1 MNKALIVFLF
11 FGLTCTLFIGRLFD
25 LQILDDRY
33 ALYANENVI
42 RKERIYAPRGHIY
55 DRNGKLLVSN
65 IPAYDLMVVPS
76 QTTAFDSLDLARLVS
91 VAPTDLRSKL
101 KKARRY
107 SSYRSSA
114 VIRQISAQSFGALQE
129 HLHRFPG
136 FYVQKRA
143 QRSYGHIGAAHA
155 LGYIGEVTEG
165 FVRKNARYRMGDL
178 HGVSGIEKAYEEEL
192 RGRSGARYIMVDVH
206 NREQNAFAEGA
217 YDTLAVP
224 GWDIHS
230 TLDIDLQL
238 LGEELM
244 SNKRGSIVAIE
255 PESGEILALVSSP
268 TFDPGRLVGRKR
280 SNEYSRLLNDSLN
293 KPLFDRAVLA
303 EYPPGS
309 PFKLI
314 NALIGLQ
321 EQVIR
326 PSSSFSCR
334 NGFHAKG
341 LHVACHCGTDR
352 PVALRLSIS
361 KSCNNYY
368 CQVFKKVIEKYPT
381 AQEGLDMWST
391 HVRSFGLGNFLNN
404 DLPTG
409 RRGFVP
415 DADYYDRALGYTGWG
430 ATTMISLGI
439 GQGELVMTPI
449 QMANMSAAIA
459 NRGHYFTPHIVRLI
473 GDRKNEAFLEK
484 KHTSIDPGH
493 FDEVIEGMH
502 EVFEKGTAM
511 ASRHDSIAMCGK
523 TGTAQNPHGQDHSI
537 FIAFAP
543 KDDPKI
549 ALSIIV
555 ENGYWGSRWAA
566 PIASLLMERYLTGKV
581 ARTGLKQRM
590 VEGDLRAEY
599 ALAGTKQKQR

>member
-11 FGLTCTLFIGRLFD
+11 FGLTCALFIGRLFD
-25 LQILDDRY
+25 LQILDDKY
-33 ALYANENVI
+33 TLYANENVI

-65 IPAYDLMVVPS
+65 IPAYDLMVTPAK
-76 QTTAFDSLDLARLVS
+76 TAAFDTVFLARLSS
-91 VAPTDLRSKL
+91 VAPSDLRFQL

-107 SSYRSSA
+107 SSYRPSA
-114 VIRQISAQSFGALQE
+114 VIRQISARSFGSLQE

-136 FYVQKRA
+136 FYMQKRA
-143 QRSYGHIGAAHA
+143 QRSYAHAGAAHA

-165 FVRKNARYRMGDL
+165 FARKNVRYRMGDL
-178 HGVSGIEKAYEEEL
+178 HGVSGIEKAYEEQL

-206 NREQNAFAEGA
+206 NREQNTFAEGA
-217 YDTLAVP
+217 YDTLAAP
-224 GWDIHS
+224 GMDIRS

-244 SNKRGSIVAIE
+244 TNKRGSIVAIE
-255 PESGEILALVSSP
+255 PNSGEILALISSP
-268 TFDPGRLVGRKR
+268 TFDPARMVGRKR
-280 SNEYSRLLNDSLN
+280 SAEYTRLLQDSLN

-368 CQVFKKVIEKYPT
+368 CQVFKKIVDKYPS
-381 AQEGLDMWST
+381 AQEGLDVWST
-391 HVRSFGLGNFLNN
+391 HVRSFGLGDFLNN

-415 DADYYDRALGYTGWG
+415 NADYYDQALGYTGWG
-430 ATTMISLGI
+430 ATTTISLGI
-439 GQGELVMTPI
+439 GQGELVLTPI

-459 NRGHYFTPHIVRLI
+459 NRGHYFTPHIVKLI
-473 GDRKNEAFLEK
+473 GNEANEKFLEK
-484 KHTSIDPGH
+484 KPTSIDPKH
-493 FDEVIEGMH
+493 FDEVIEGMY
-502 EVFEKGTAM
+502 EVFETGTAR
-511 ASRHDSIAMCGK
+511 AARHDSIAMCGK

-543 KDDPKI
+543 KEDPKI

-566 PIASLLMERYLTGKV
+566 PIASLMMEHYLTGEIG
-581 ARTGLKQRM
+581 RTALKERM
-590 VEGDLRAEY
+590 IQGDLRAEY
-599 ALAGTKQKQR
+599 GLLATEENQQ

>member
-1 MNKALIVFLF
+1 MALSSAGRHLHRCLQPAHHSHGPAFGGSKNRCLPVNKALIVFLF
-11 FGLTCTLFIGRLFD
+11 FGLTCALFIGRLFD

-42 RKERIYAPRGHIY
+42 RKERMYAPRGHIY

-65 IPAYDLMVVPS
+65 VPAYDLMVVPS

-114 VIRQISAQSFGALQE
+114 VIRQISARSFGALQE

-136 FYVQKRA
+136 FYVQQRA
-143 QRSYGHIGAAHA
+143 QRSYAHVGAAHA

-206 NREQNAFAEGA
+206 NREQSAFADGA

-230 TLDIDLQL
+230 TLDIDLQ
-238 LGEELM
+238 
-244 SNKRGSIVAIE
+244 
-255 PESGEILALVSSP
+255 
-268 TFDPGRLVGRKR
+268 
-280 SNEYSRLLNDSLN
+280 LN

-415 DADYYDRALGYTGWG
+415 NADYYDRALGYTGWG

-439 GQGELVMTPI
+439 GQGELVLTPI

-473 GDRKNEAFLEK
+473 GDRKNKAFLDK

-502 EVFEKGTAM
+502 EVFEKGTAL

-543 KDDPKI
+543 KDDPRI

-566 PIASLLMERYLTGKV
+566 PIASLMMEHYLTGKV

-599 ALAGTKQKQR
+599 ALAGPKQKQP